1 MDGKYGNKKYYKRNK
16 TNREKVWK
24 MINKTNKVIVQNKKV
39 GRRCSNLQEDEIRS
53 FFEIQ

>member
-1 MDGKYGNKKYYKRNK
+1 MATKSIIKEIKLTEKKF
-16 TNREKVWK
+16 EK

-39 GRRCSNLQEDEIRS
+39 GRRCSNLQKDEIRS